1 MATTK
6 ALELGQLGRKATID
20 SASVNIE
27 TLSSVDSAAILGIV
41 DSAVGP
47 LLSNTFIYTADSG
60 QSAFTGADNNSSIL
74 NYTANNILVQVNG
87 VIQVSGVDYTAT
99 NGSTVTLTEAADSG
113 DAIVVSAFNTGTVA
127 FGQAVEQDFKYN
139 VAGTPSV
146 IEDSDAN
153 GNILNVNALGTIVT
167 INGLT
172 MRPTID
178 YTIPSAD
185 KINFT
190 VPFDS
195 GDEVLVRT
203 YNTLTVADTVSA
215 TNGGTFAGHVTA
227 RTITT
232 SQPFHVNSQTVTED
246 FTIATGNS
254 AMAAGPVTINTGKTI
269 TLQAGTR
276 WVIV

>member
-20 SASVNIE
+20 SAAVSIE
-27 TLSSVDSAAILGIV
+27 FLSSVDSAAIQGII
-41 DSAVGP
+41 DSSVGP
-47 LLSNTFIYTADSG
+47 LLSNTFVYTADSG
-60 QSAFTGADNNSSIL
+60 QSAFTGADNNSSVL
-74 NYTANNILVQVNG
+74 NYSAGNILVQVNG
-87 VIQVSGVDYTAT
+87 VIQVTGVDYTAT

-113 DAIVVSAFNTGTVA
+113 DAIVISAFNTGNVA

-139 VAGTPSV
+139 ITGTPSV
-146 IEDSDAN
+146 VEDSDTS
-153 GNILNVNALGTIVT
+153 GNILNINTLGTIVT
-167 INGLT
+167 LNGLT
-172 MRPTID
+172 LRPTID
-178 YTIPSAD
+178 YTLATD
-185 KINFT
+185 KVNFT
-190 VPFDS
+190 VPLDS
-195 GDEVLVRT
+195 GDEVMVRS

-232 SQPFHVNSQTVTED
+232 TQPFHVNSQTVTEN
-246 FTIATGNS
+246 FTLSAGNN

>member
-20 SASVNIE
+20 SAAVNIE
-27 TLSSVDSAAILGIV
+27 FLSSVDSAAIQGII
-41 DSAVGP
+41 DSSVGP
-47 LLSNTFIYTADSG
+47 LLSNTFVYTATAN

-74 NYTANNILVQVNG
+74 NYSAGNILVQVNG
-87 VIQVSGVDYTAT
+87 VIQVTGVDYTAT
-99 NGSTVTLTEAADSG
+99 NGSTVTLTDAADSG
-113 DAIVVSAFNTGTVA
+113 DAIVISAFNTGNVA

-139 VAGTPSV
+139 ITGTPSV
-146 IEDSDAN
+146 VEDSDTS
-153 GNILNVNALGTIVT
+153 GNILNINTLGTIVT
-167 INGLT
+167 LNGLT
-172 MRPTID
+172 LRPTTD
-178 YTIPSAD
+178 YTLATD
-185 KINFT
+185 KVNFT
-190 VPFDS
+190 VPLDS
-195 GDEVLVRT
+195 GDEVMVRS

-232 SQPFHVNSQTVTED
+232 TQPFHVNSQTVTED
-246 FTIATGNS
+246 FTLSAGNN

>member
-20 SASVNIE
+20 SAAVNIE
-27 TLSSVDSAAILGIV
+27 FLSSVDSAAIQGII
-41 DSAVGP
+41 DSSVGP
-47 LLSNTFIYTADSG
+47 LLSNTFVYTATSG

-87 VIQVSGVDYTAT
+87 VIQVTGVDYTAT
-99 NGSTVTLTEAADSG
+99 NGSTVTLTDAADSG
-113 DAIVVSAFNTGTVA
+113 DAIVISAFNTGNVA

-139 VAGTPSV
+139 ITGTPSV
-146 IEDSDAN
+146 VEDSDTS
-153 GNILNVNALGTIVT
+153 GNILNINTLGTIVT
-167 INGLT
+167 LNGLT
-172 MRPTID
+172 LRPTTD
-178 YTIPSAD
+178 YTLATD
-185 KINFT
+185 KVNFT
-190 VPFDS
+190 VPLDS
-195 GDEVLVRT
+195 GDEVMVRS

-232 SQPFHVNSQTVTED
+232 TQPFHVNSQTVTED
-246 FTIATGNS
+246 FTLSAGNN

>member
-74 NYTANNILVQVNG
+74 SYTAGNILVQING

-99 NGSTVTLTEAADSG
+99 NGSTITLTEAADSG
-113 DAIVVSAFNTGTVA
+113 DAIVVSAFNTGNVA

-139 VAGTPSV
+139 ITGTPSV
-146 IEDSDAN
+146 VEDSDTS
-153 GNILNVNALGTIVT
+153 GNILNINTQGTIVT
-167 INGLT
+167 LNGLT
-172 MRPTID
+172 LRPTVD
-178 YTIPSAD
+178 YTLATD
-185 KINFT
+185 RVNFT
-190 VPFDS
+190 VPLDS
-195 GDEVLVRT
+195 GDEVMVRS

-232 SQPFHVNSQTVTED
+232 TQPFHVNSQTVTED
-246 FTIATGNS
+246 FTLSAGNN

>member
-20 SASVNIE
+20 SAAVNIE
-27 TLSSVDSAAILGIV
+27 FLSSVDSAAIQGII
-41 DSAVGP
+41 DSSVGP
-47 LLSNTFIYTADSG
+47 LLSNTFVYTATAN

-74 NYTANNILVQVNG
+74 NYSAGNILVQVNG
-87 VIQVSGVDYTAT
+87 VIQVTGVDYTAT
-99 NGSTVTLTEAADSG
+99 NGSTVTLTDAADSG
-113 DAIVVSAFNTGTVA
+113 DAIVISAFNSGNVA

-139 VAGTPSV
+139 ITGTPSV
-146 IEDSDAN
+146 VEDSDTS
-153 GNILNVNALGTIVT
+153 GNILNINTLGTIVT
-167 INGLT
+167 LNGLT
-172 MRPTID
+172 LRPTTD
-178 YTIPSAD
+178 YTLATD
-185 KINFT
+185 KVNFT
-190 VPFDS
+190 VPLDS
-195 GDEVLVRT
+195 GDEVMVRS

-232 SQPFHVNSQTVTED
+232 TQPFHVNSQTVTED
-246 FTIATGNS
+246 FTLSAGNN

>member
-20 SASVNIE
+20 SAAVSIE
-27 TLSSVDSAAILGIV
+27 FLSSVDSAAIQGII
-41 DSAVGP
+41 DSSVGP
-47 LLSNTFIYTADSG
+47 LLSNTFVYTADSG
-60 QSAFTGADNNSSIL
+60 QSAFTGADNNSSVL
-74 NYTANNILVQVNG
+74 NYSASNILVQVNG
-87 VIQVSGVDYTAT
+87 VIQVTGVDYTAT

-113 DAIVVSAFNTGTVA
+113 DAIVISAFNTGNVA

-139 VAGTPSV
+139 ITGTPSV
-146 IEDSDAN
+146 VEDSDTS
-153 GNILNVNALGTIVT
+153 GNILNINTLGTIVT
-167 INGLT
+167 LNGLT
-172 MRPTID
+172 LRPTTD
-178 YTIPSAD
+178 YTLATD
-185 KINFT
+185 KVNFT
-190 VPFDS
+190 VPLDS
-195 GDEVLVRT
+195 GDEVMVRS

-232 SQPFHVNSQTVTED
+232 TQPFHVNSQTVTED
-246 FTIATGNS
+246 FTLSAGNN

>member
-20 SASVNIE
+20 SAAVNIE
-27 TLSSVDSAAILGIV
+27 FLSSVDSAAIQGII
-41 DSAVGP
+41 DSSVGP
-47 LLSNTFIYTADSG
+47 LLSNTFVYTADSG

-87 VIQVSGVDYTAT
+87 VIQVTGVDYTAT

-113 DAIVVSAFNTGTVA
+113 DAIVISAFNTGNVA

-139 VAGTPSV
+139 ITGTPSV
-146 IEDSDAN
+146 VEDSDTS
-153 GNILNVNALGTIVT
+153 GNILNINTLGTIVT
-167 INGLT
+167 LNGLT
-172 MRPTID
+172 LRPTTD
-178 YTIPSAD
+178 YTLATD
-185 KINFT
+185 KVNFT
-190 VPFDS
+190 VPLDS
-195 GDEVLVRT
+195 GDEVMVRS

-232 SQPFHVNSQTVTED
+232 TQPFHVNSQTVTED
-246 FTIATGNS
+246 FTLSAGNN

>member
-47 LLSNTFIYTADSG
+47 LLSNTFIYTADSA
-60 QSAFTGADNNSSIL
+60 QTAFTGADNNSSVL
-74 NYTANNILVQVNG
+74 NYTTGNILVQVNG

-113 DAIVVSAFNTGTVA
+113 DAIVVSAFNAGTVA

-146 IEDSDAN
+146 IEDSDTS
-153 GNILNVNALGTIVT
+153 GNILSINTLGTIVT
-167 INGLT
+167 LNGLT
-172 MRPTID
+172 MRPTVD
-178 YTIPSAD
+178 YTLATD
-185 KINFT
+185 KVTFT
-190 VPFDS
+190 APLDS
-195 GDEVLVRT
+195 GDEVLVRS

>member
-6 ALELGQLGRKATID
+6 ALELGQLGSKATID
-20 SASVNIE
+20 SASVSIE

-47 LLSNTFIYTADSG
+47 LLSNTFIYTADSA
-60 QSAFTGADNNSSIL
+60 QTAFTGADNNSSVL
-74 NYTANNILVQVNG
+74 NYTTGNILVQVNG

-185 KINFT
+185 KINFN

>member
-20 SASVNIE
+20 SAAVNIE
-27 TLSSVDSAAILGIV
+27 FLSSVDSSAIQGII
-41 DSAVGP
+41 DSSVGP
-47 LLSNTFIYTADSG
+47 LLSNTFIYTADSA
-60 QSAFTGADNNSSIL
+60 QTAFTGADNNSSVL
-74 NYTANNILVQVNG
+74 NYTTGNILVQVNG

-146 IEDSDAN
+146 IEDSDTS
-153 GNILNVNALGTIVT
+153 GNILSINTLGTIVT
-167 INGLT
+167 LNGLT
-172 MRPTID
+172 MRPTVD
-178 YTIPSAD
+178 YTLATD
-185 KINFT
+185 KVTFT
-190 VPFDS
+190 APLDS
-195 GDEVLVRT
+195 GDEVLVRS

-254 AMAAGPVTINTGKTI
+254 ALAAGPVTINTGKTI

>member
-20 SASVNIE
+20 SAAVNIE
-27 TLSSVDSAAILGIV
+27 FLSSVDSSAIQGII
-41 DSAVGP
+41 DSSVGP
-47 LLSNTFIYTADSG
+47 LLSNTFIYTADSA
-60 QSAFTGADNNSSIL
+60 QTAFTGADNNSSVL
-74 NYTANNILVQVNG
+74 NYTTGNILVQVNG

-146 IEDSDAN
+146 IEDSDTS
-153 GNILNVNALGTIVT
+153 GNILSINTLGTIVT
-167 INGLT
+167 LNGLT
-172 MRPTID
+172 MRPTVD
-178 YTIPSAD
+178 YTLATD
-185 KINFT
+185 KVTFT
-190 VPFDS
+190 APLDS
-195 GDEVLVRT
+195 GDEVLVRS

>member
-6 ALELGQLGRKATID
+6 ALELGQLGSKATID
-20 SASVNIE
+20 SASVSIE

-47 LLSNTFIYTADSG
+47 LLSNTFIYTADSA
-60 QSAFTGADNNSSIL
+60 QTAFTGADNNSSVL
-74 NYTANNILVQVNG
+74 NYTTGNILVQVNG

-113 DAIVVSAFNTGTVA
+113 DAIVVSAFNAGTVA

-146 IEDSDAN
+146 IEDSDTS
-153 GNILNVNALGTIVT
+153 GNILSINTLGTIVT
-167 INGLT
+167 LNGLT
-172 MRPTID
+172 MRPTVD
-178 YTIPSAD
+178 YTLATD
-185 KINFT
+185 KVTFT
-190 VPFDS
+190 APLDS
-195 GDEVLVRT
+195 GDEVLVRS

>member
-20 SASVNIE
+20 SAAVNIE
-27 TLSSVDSAAILGIV
+27 FLSSVDSSAIQGII
-41 DSAVGP
+41 DSSVGP
-47 LLSNTFIYTADSG
+47 LLSNTFIYTADSA
-60 QSAFTGADNNSSIL
+60 QTAFTGADNNSSVL
-74 NYTANNILVQVNG
+74 NYTTGNILVQVNG

-113 DAIVVSAFNTGTVA
+113 DAIVVSAFNAGTVA

-146 IEDSDAN
+146 IEDSDTS
-153 GNILNVNALGTIVT
+153 GNILSINTLGTIVT
-167 INGLT
+167 LNGLT
-172 MRPTID
+172 MRPTVD
-178 YTIPSAD
+178 YTLATD
-185 KINFT
+185 KVTFT
-190 VPFDS
+190 APLDS
-195 GDEVLVRT
+195 GDEVLVRS

>member
-20 SASVNIE
+20 SAAVNIE
-27 TLSSVDSAAILGIV
+27 FLSSVDSAAIQGII
-41 DSAVGP
+41 DSSVGP
-47 LLSNTFIYTADSG
+47 LLSNTFVYTATSG

-74 NYTANNILVQVNG
+74 NYTAGNILVQVNG
-87 VIQVSGVDYTAT
+87 VIQVTGVDYTAT
-99 NGSTVTLTEAADSG
+99 NGSTVTLTDAADSG
-113 DAIVVSAFNTGTVA
+113 DAIVISAFNTGNVA

-139 VAGTPSV
+139 IAGTPSV
-146 IEDSDAN
+146 VEDSDTS
-153 GNILNVNALGTIVT
+153 GNILNINTQGTIVT
-167 INGLT
+167 LNGLT
-172 MRPTID
+172 LRPTVD
-178 YTIPSAD
+178 YTLATD
-185 KINFT
+185 RVNFT
-190 VPFDS
+190 VPLDS
-195 GDEVLVRT
+195 GDEVMVRS

-215 TNGGTFAGHVTA
+215 TSGGTFTGHVTA

-232 SQPFHVNSQTVTED
+232 TQPFHVNSQTVTED
-246 FTIATGNS
+246 FTLSAGNN

>member
-20 SASVNIE
+20 SAAVNIE
-27 TLSSVDSAAILGIV
+27 FLSSVDSAAIQGII
-41 DSAVGP
+41 DSSVGP
-47 LLSNTFIYTADSG
+47 LLSNTFVYTADSG

-87 VIQVSGVDYTAT
+87 VIQVTGVDYTAT
-99 NGSTVTLTEAADSG
+99 NGSTVTLTDAADSG
-113 DAIVVSAFNTGTVA
+113 DAIVISAFNTGNVA

-139 VAGTPSV
+139 ITGTPSV
-146 IEDSDAN
+146 VEDSDTS
-153 GNILNVNALGTIVT
+153 GNILNINTLGTIVT
-167 INGLT
+167 LNGLT
-172 MRPTID
+172 LRPTTD
-178 YTIPSAD
+178 YTLATD
-185 KINFT
+185 KVNFT
-190 VPFDS
+190 VPLDS
-195 GDEVLVRT
+195 GDEVMVRS

-232 SQPFHVNSQTVTED
+232 TQPFHVNSQTVTED
-246 FTIATGNS
+246 FTLSAGNN

>member
-20 SASVNIE
+20 SAAVNIE
-27 TLSSVDSAAILGIV
+27 FLSSVDSAAIVGIV

-74 NYTANNILVQVNG
+74 NYTAGNILVQVNG
-87 VIQVSGVDYTAT
+87 VILVSGVDYTAT
-99 NGSTVTLTEAADSG
+99 NGSTITLTEAADSG
-113 DAIVVSAFNTGTVA
+113 DAIVVSAFNTGNVA

-139 VAGTPSV
+139 ITGTPSIV
-146 IEDSDAN
+146 EDSDTS
-153 GNILNVNALGTIVT
+153 GNILNINTLGTIVT
-167 INGLT
+167 VNGLT
-172 MRPTID
+172 LRPTTD
-178 YTIPSAD
+178 YTLATD
-185 KINFT
+185 KVNFT
-190 VPFDS
+190 VPLDS
-195 GDEVLVRT
+195 GDEVMVRS

-232 SQPFHVNSQTVTED
+232 TQPFHVNSQTVTED
-246 FTIATGNS
+246 FTLSAGNN

>member
-6 ALELGQLGRKATID
+6 ALELGQIGRKATID
-20 SASVNIE
+20 SAAVNIE
-27 TLSSVDSAAILGIV
+27 FLSSVDSAAIVGIV

-74 NYTANNILVQVNG
+74 NYTAGNILVQING

-99 NGSTVTLTEAADSG
+99 NGSTITLTEAADSG
-113 DAIVVSAFNTGTVA
+113 DAIVVSAFNTGNVA

-139 VAGTPSV
+139 ITGTPSIV
-146 IEDSDAN
+146 EDSDTS
-153 GNILNVNALGTIVT
+153 GNILNINTLGTIVT
-167 INGLT
+167 VNGLT
-172 MRPTID
+172 LRPTTD
-178 YTIPSAD
+178 YTLATD
-185 KINFT
+185 KVNFT
-190 VPFDS
+190 VPLDS
-195 GDEVLVRT
+195 GDEVMVRS

-232 SQPFHVNSQTVTED
+232 TQPFHVNSQTVTED
-246 FTIATGNS
+246 FTLSAGNN